1 MGMCRMTL
9 TLGKVVTFFRFNSR
23 SAPRTRGV
31 YTHLRQVGHLFMA
44 LWVLGMLVSCRGDQA
59 EVVTEP
65 SGNGL
70 QTFQGTTFFRI
81 DYPSDWVASDLPDG
95 ANLFYTGD
103 VLFVR
108 VKVESVPDP
117 NAIEAQF
124 SDAIRKESLLHGGE
138 ASLVRTGERDSF
150 PFRWYLLT
158 KPSGS
163 RLEVILLYNPELQLL
178 YVIFG
183 SAADATFDEFSR
195 LFETMFG
202 SFQFQVSSS
211 HPPADPDA
219 FKVDL
224 TSPAGAWAAYL
235 EGLWRRDLDI
245 LTRSMASIN
254 APRLLNDQAVEEVRS
269 RYYPYNSR
277 ILTLVTVQEQ
287 GDKVARALVTLR
299 ALPPEGYLMRMG
311 REFILEDG
319 NWKVLKFE

>member
-1 MGMCRMTL
+1 MTP
-9 TLGKVVTFFRFNSR
+9 TLGKVVIFFRFIS
-23 SAPRTRGV
+23 SMTSRTRMARAV
-31 YTHLRQVGHLFMA
+31 LRQLGCVFSLVMVVGSLTA
-44 LWVLGMLVSCRGDQA
+44 CRGDKG

-65 SGNGL
+65 TNNGL

-163 RLEVILLYNPELQLL
+163 RLEVILFYNPQLQLL

-183 SAADATFDEFSR
+183 SAADASFDEFSR
-195 LFETMFG
+195 LFETMFN
-202 SFQFQVSSS
+202 SFQFQISSS
-211 HPPADPDA
+211 HPPDDPEA
-219 FKVDL
+219 TFKVDL
-224 TSPAGAWAAYL
+224 SSPAGAWAAYL

-254 APRLLNDQAVEEVRS
+254 APRLLNDQAVEEVRR
-269 RYYPYNSR
+269 RYYPYNAR
-277 ILTLVTVQEQ
+277 LLTLVTVQEQ